1 MTKGPAGENTQSL
14 KKEMQYRISFVK
26 SGLEKNSVQL
36 EKINNVD
43 TKVRQTKDLE
53 TVVHKGKTVLNEEG
67 KMKSN
72 EELSKNPYT
81 DQITNLEPQ
90 ILDKDKHEKSTV
102 RKCQYFMFLEGDV
115 LRSDTMLVH
124 L

>member
-1 MTKGPAGENTQSL
+1 MTKGPAGEFTQSP

-26 SGLEKNSVQL
+26 SGLEINSVQL
-36 EKINNVD
+36 EKINNRD
-43 TKVRQTKDLE
+43 AKVRETMDLE
-53 TVVHKGKTVLNEEG
+53 TIIHKGKTVVNDEG

-72 EELSKNPYT
+72 QELSNIPYT
-81 DQITNLEPQ
+81 DQITNVEPQ
-90 ILDKDKHEKSTV
+90 ILDKEKHEKSTL

-115 LRSDTMLVH
+115 LRSDTMLVY

>member
-1 MTKGPAGENTQSL
+1 MTKGPAGEFTQSP

-36 EKINNVD
+36 EKINNRDAKVKE
-43 TKVRQTKDLE
+43 TKNLE
-53 TVVHKGKTVLNEEG
+53 TIIHKGKKIVNDEG
-67 KMKSN
+67 KMTSN
-72 EELSKNPYT
+72 QELSINPYT
-81 DQITNLEPQ
+81 DQITNLETQ
-90 ILDKDKHEKSTV
+90 ILDKEKHEKSTV

-115 LRSDTMLVH
+115 LRSDTMLVY